1 MPDLFIVDEPRETI
15 QSVYSPIK
23 YTARYNFDS
32 SYTLAEAKAKY
43 PSCRVSIYPRNPYT
57 GVLETSRGVQ
67 IRLQP
72 SIDIPNWEDDQTNN
86 TDYVY
91 YTIDVSSIARDFVSY
106 DLRPCTHDTSTKVKR
121 DITMG
126 QISKNVFERIKVQF
140 QLEYI
145 NSDGELDDLSGET
158 DFGDFIAVNSALL
171 HEEEHYLSISN
182 ELLTGSATQVQG
194 DNLSIQYLHR
204 TGTGY
209 EAGRQKY
216 LTTKPTNYRV
226 IGHDECE
233 YLSFA
238 LFDSGT
244 CPRAVVRFYDANGN
258 AIPTSDSSKGY
269 VLVISKTT
277 DGEGNLGTD
286 LNSWGDMTTSD
297 LSGLTNPANCVV
309 QIGVGTRNIKES
321 PDAQWNNDEPLTD
334 FSNVSYY
341 TVQTDDTGSPSDKIG
356 EKVTYY
362 IDHTRERVNGVRF
375 HWQNRL
381 GGIDSYTFDGAFTEG
396 INISSKSYEQSIY
409 PEFRGQ
415 LGSSTTSANATIGD
429 NKGYHFASSNY
440 GAVVPRVAGYTDDK
454 YPSVRKSKVK
464 AVKEGTAISRPYGI
478 AEQDMFEDLLASPN
492 VWIEKGWIGKEVFR
506 EDWSGYA
513 AVTNISDKYHIEDG
527 NLTSD
532 AAFET
537 ADGHLTGTRTLRK
550 GNEGTTSSGGADN
563 DTLWLVSDSRIPYNP
578 KSIYEVEVRI
588 KSNASDSGYQV
599 VGFTGFASNKTTK
612 ISTGGSDQYDN
623 FHKITLEDYDQQ
635 TNDEWETFR
644 GYVTGHSTT
653 AASESQNINTASTAY
668 DGVKYISPTILI
680 NHDDVAGETYID
692 YIVVREYQTDI
703 PNSKGWYSTLNR
715 NYYVP
720 VVVKDASV
728 TTFDN
733 ENLQRCTLNYI
744 ESKAKRTIE

>member
-1 MPDLFIVDEPRETI
+1 MPDLLIVDEPRETI

-23 YTARYNFDS
+23 YTARYEFDS
-32 SYTLAEAKAKY
+32 SLTLAEAKAKY
-43 PSCRVSIYPRNPYT
+43 PSCKAIINPRNPYT
-57 GVLETSRGVQ
+57 GVLETSRGVT

-72 SIDIPNWEDDQTNN
+72 SIDIPNFESDQTPNN
-86 TDYVY
+86 IYVY

-126 QISKNVFERIKVQF
+126 QISKNVFESIKVNF

-145 NSDGELDDLSGET
+145 NSDGELDDLLGET
-158 DFGDFIAVNSALL
+158 DFGEFIAVNSALL

-182 ELLTGSATQVQG
+182 ELLKGDATQVQG

-258 AIPTSDSSKGY
+258 AIPTSDSSAGY
-269 VLVISKTT
+269 VLTINKTT

-297 LSGLTNPANCVV
+297 LSGLTNPNNCVV

-321 PDAQWNNDEPLTD
+321 PDAQWNNGEPLTD

-341 TVQTDDTGSPSDKIG
+341 TVQTDDTSSDKIG
-356 EKVTYY
+356 ERVTYY

-415 LGSSTTSANATIGD
+415 SGNSTGSTNAIIGD
-429 NKGYHFASSNY
+429 NEGYHFASGNY

-506 EDWSGYA
+506 EDWSGYSAVSNITDNWNQVEGSFTTDA
-513 AVTNISDKYHIEDG
+513 AF
-527 NLTSD
+527 LTSD
-532 AAFET
+532 
-537 ADGHLTGTRTLRK
+537 GHITGTRTYRK
-550 GNEGTTSSGGADN
+550 GDDGAGDNHTIWASSKKF
-563 DTLWLVSDSRIPYNP
+563 IKYNP
-578 KSIYEVEVRI
+578 KSIYEIEVRI
-588 KSNASDSGYQV
+588 KSSGSGLGTDY
-599 VGFTGFASNKTTK
+599 VGFTGYAADKTTK
-612 ISTGGSDQYDN
+612 ISTTGADTFSDAHY
-623 FHKITLEDYDQQ
+623 ITLNNYDQNA
-635 TNDEWETFR
+635 NDEFETWR
-644 GYVTGHSTT
+644 GYVTGHSAT
-653 AASESQNINTASTAY
+653 AAGQSNNINDPSTAY
-668 DGVKYISPTILI
+668 DDIEFISPMFLLH
-680 NHDDVAGETYID
+680 HDDTKGITQID

-703 PNSKGWYSTLNR
+703 PNSRGWYSTLNR